1 MRRVA
6 ALAAAALVLGGA
18 AGARGAGGPRLTA
31 PHPCPD
37 DATLTCWTLR
47 VPLDRTGRRPGTL
60 ALRVAAAP
68 NTAAP
73 RGVLLALSG
82 GPGQPGEP
90 LGKTDERIFGTE
102 VLTQYRLVVIDQ
114 RGTGAGA
121 LRCPALQRQMGFSDL
136 YPPSAAAVRSCAA
149 TFPHTRD
156 LYGTDDTVADLDA
169 LRRALGVKTW
179 TLDGIS
185 YGTYVAE
192 RYALAHPRETTR
204 LVLDSVVPHDADAS
218 ALLPLDFR
226 AVARV
231 LRLVCAEGP
240 CAGDPVSDLAAVVRR
255 DHDGPRLYDALV
267 ALSVFEPTFRRY
279 WDVPALLHRARA
291 GRTAALTQMLRRVHA
306 IEQGMDATSL
316 SQGLH
321 AAALCGD
328 FRFPWGGS
336 EAPRAG
342 REAAVATAARAAR
355 AFPFDAATVAGNGIV
370 RQCLPWPP
378 VAATPLVRGPLPA
391 VSALLLEG
399 DHDMSAPLEWGRHE
413 LALAPRGRLVLVR
426 GTGHSTQTSRLTDA
440 GRTAARAFLLG

>member
-6 ALAAAALVLGGA
+6 GLAAAALLLGGA
-18 AGARGAGGPRLTA
+18 AGARGAGGPALTA

-60 ALRVAAAP
+60 ALRVAAAA

-102 VLTQYRLVVIDQ
+102 VLKQYRLVVIDQ
-114 RGTGAGA
+114 RGTGGGA

-149 TFPHTRD
+149 TFPQTRD

-169 LRRALGVKTW
+169 LRHALGVKTW

-192 RYALAHPRETTR
+192 RYALAHPRATTR
-204 LVLDSVVPHDADAS
+204 LVLDSVVPHVADL
-218 ALLPLDFR
+218 ALLPLDFQ
-226 AVARV
+226 AVSRV
-231 LRLVCAEGP
+231 LRLVCSEGH
-240 CAGDPVSDLAAVVRR
+240 CAGDPVADLAAVVRR

-279 WDVPALLHRARA
+279 WDVPALLHQARA
-291 GRTAALTQMLRRVHA
+291 GKTAALTQMLRRVHA
-306 IEQGMDATSL
+306 IEQGMDAASL

-336 EAPRAG
+336 DAPLAG
-342 REAAVATAARAAR
+342 REAAVAKAARAGP

-378 VAATPLVRGPLPA
+378 VTATPLASGRLPA
-391 VSALLLEG
+391 VPALLLEG
-399 DHDMSAPLEWGRHE
+399 DHDMSAPLEWGRRE
-413 LALAPRGRLVLVR
+413 LALAPRGRLVVVR

-440 GRTAARAFLLG
+440 GRAAARAFLLG